1 MYKIAILN
9 TTHFEN
15 KGSMGRIEG
24 LISCLEQTIPG
35 CEITILHRY
44 FKQDEQ
50 NLSKQLIAKY
60 NSLEIIEHPW
70 YRESNSGMMTAIS
83 SLIRYLFIKLRKASL
98 KSQLQQYDAIVD
110 LNLIEPDKFTDKV
123 SLTSLVGNLLTLLN
137 ISSANITDKPVIVC
151 SATVGPYENNFLR
164 SVARRVL
171 NEVDLITLREHY
183 SQDYLSQIGI
193 NKPQIVLTA
202 DLAFLLEPPDM
213 SEIPAIL
220 DKIDISSTDRPL
232 VGIGPTAMMHL
243 SLPREEYI
251 KFMVDISE
259 YLINTKDATII
270 YIAHTYQDRD
280 ITEAVYKE
288 VNNKEKAKILPFEL
302 SAEETKGVIGS
313 CDLFI
318 CSRFHAL
325 VASTSLGISTI
336 GIVAYSRNKFH
347 GIIGNMMGQ
356 EKYLIDIDSN
366 FEYNAYLT
374 NLKGKIDEIL
384 KNRNRISDELKERYK
399 FARRQTLLN
408 GELIKEI
415 IDKGHSG
422 DYEN

>member
-15 KGSMGRIEG
+15 KGSMGRLEG
-24 LISCLEQTIPG
+24 LISCLEQTILG

-50 NLSKQLIAKY
+50 NLSKQLVAKY

-70 YRESNSGMMTAIS
+70 YRESNSSIMTATI
-83 SLIRYLFIKLRKASL
+83 SLIRCFFLKFRKASL
-98 KSQLQQYDAIVD
+98 KHQLQQYDAIVD

-137 ISSANITDKPVIVC
+137 ISSVNITDKPVIVC
-151 SATVGPYENNFLR
+151 SATVGPYENKLLR
-164 SVARRVL
+164 NVARRVL

-183 SQDYLSQIGI
+183 SQDYLSHSGI
-193 NKPQIVLTA
+193 DKPQIVLTA
-202 DLAFLLEPPDM
+202 DLAFLLESPDM

-220 DKIDISSTDRPL
+220 DKIEVSSADRPL
-232 VGIGPTAMMHL
+232 VGIAPTAMMYP

-259 YLINTKDATII
+259 YLINNKDATII

-288 VNNKEKAKILPFEL
+288 INNKEKAKILPFAL

-325 VASTSLGISTI
+325 VASTSLGIPTI

-356 EKYLIDIDSN
+356 EEYLIDIDNN

-374 NLKGKIDEIL
+374 KLKDKINEIL
-384 KNRNRISDELKERYK
+384 KNQSSVSDELKERYK
-399 FARRQTLLN
+399 FARKQTLLN
-408 GELIKEI
+408 GELIKEM
-415 IDKGHSG
+415 IDKGHTG

>member
-1 MYKIAILN
+1 VYKIAVLN

-15 KGSMGRIEG
+15 KGSMGRLEG

-35 CEITILHRY
+35 CEIAILHRY

-50 NLSKQLIAKY
+50 NLSKQLMAKY
-60 NSLEIIEHPW
+60 NSLEIIKHPW

-83 SLIRYLFIKLRKASL
+83 SLIRYLLLKLRKTSL

-123 SLTSLVGNLLTLLN
+123 SITSLVGNLLTLLN
-137 ISSANITDKPVIVC
+137 ISAANVADKPVIVC
-151 SATVGPYENNFLR
+151 SATIGPYENKFLR
-164 SVARRVL
+164 NVASRVL
-171 NEVDLITLREHY
+171 NEVDQITLREHY
-183 SQDYLSQIGI
+183 SQDYLYHIGI
-193 NKPQIVLTA
+193 DEPQIVLTA

-220 DKIDISSTDRPL
+220 ENIEVSLTDRPL
-232 VGIGPTAMMHL
+232 VGIAPTAMMYP

-259 YLINTKDATII
+259 YLINNKGATIM

-280 ITEAVYKE
+280 ITHAVHNE
-288 VNNKEKAKILPFEL
+288 IRNKEKAKILPFEL
-302 SAEETKGVIGS
+302 SAEDTKGVIGS

-325 VASTSLGISTI
+325 VASTSLGIPTI

-356 EKYLIDIDSN
+356 DKYLIDIDSN
-366 FEYNAYLT
+366 FEYDAYLT
-374 NLKGKIDEIL
+374 KMKGKINEIL
-384 KNRNRISDELKERYK
+384 KNKSSISDELKERYK
-399 FARRQTLLN
+399 LTRKQTLLN
-408 GELIKEI
+408 GELIKEL
-415 IDKGHSG
+415 IDKGH
-422 DYEN
+422 

>member
-24 LISCLEQTIPG
+24 LIRCLEQTIPG
-35 CEITILHRY
+35 CKITILHRY
-44 FKQDEQ
+44 FKQDAQ
-50 NLSKQLIAKY
+50 NLSKQLMDKY

-70 YRESNSGMMTAIS
+70 YRETNSSIMTAVN
-83 SLIRYLFIKLRKASL
+83 SLIRYLFLKFRKASL

-123 SLTSLVGNLLTLLN
+123 SITSLVGNLLTLLN
-137 ISSANITDKPVIVC
+137 ISAANVTDKPVIVC
-151 SATVGPYENNFLR
+151 SATIGPYDNNFLR
-164 SVARRVL
+164 NIARRVL
-171 NEVDLITLREHY
+171 NEVDLITLREHN
-183 SQDYLSQIGI
+183 SQDYLYRIGI

-202 DLAFLLEPPDM
+202 DLAFLLEPPNV

-220 DKIDISSTDRPL
+220 ENVDVSLTERPL
-232 VGIGPTAMMHL
+232 VGISPTAMMHP

-259 YLINTKDATII
+259 YLINNKGATII
-270 YIAHTYQDRD
+270 YIAHTFQDRD
-280 ITEAVYKE
+280 ITQEIYHE
-288 VNNKEKAKILPFEL
+288 LRNKEKARILPFEL

-325 VASTSLGISTI
+325 VASTSLGVPTI

-347 GIIGNMMGQ
+347 GIIGKMMGQ
-356 EKYLIDIDSN
+356 EEYLIDIDSN
-366 FEYNAYLT
+366 FEYNAFLA
-374 NLKGKIDEIL
+374 KMKDKINEIL
-384 KNRNRISDELKERYK
+384 NNQRSVSDELKERYK
-399 FARRQTLLN
+399 LVRKQTLLN
-408 GELIKEI
+408 GELIKEL

-422 DYEN
+422 L

>member
-1 MYKIAILN
+1 VHKIAILN

-24 LISCLEQTIPG
+24 LISCLKQTIPG
-35 CEITILHRY
+35 CEITIFHRY
-44 FKQDEQ
+44 FKQNEQ
-50 NLSKQLIAKY
+50 NLSRQLTSKY
-60 NSLEIIEHPW
+60 NFLEIREHPW
-70 YRESNSGMMTAIS
+70 YRESNSSIITAIS
-83 SLIRYLFIKLRKASL
+83 SLIRYLFLKFRKASL
-98 KSQLQQYDAIVD
+98 KSQLQQYDVVVD

-123 SLTSLVGNLLTLLN
+123 SLTSLVGNILTLLN
-137 ISSANITDKPVIVC
+137 ISSANVTDKPVIVC
-151 SATVGPYENNFLR
+151 SATIGPYENKLLR
-164 SVARRVL
+164 NVAKRVL

-183 SQDYLSQIGI
+183 SQDYLFQLGI

-220 DKIDISSTDRPL
+220 KSIKVFLTDRPL
-232 VGIGPTAMMHL
+232 VGIAPTAMMHP

-259 YLINTKDATII
+259 YLINNKNTTII

-280 ITEAVYKE
+280 ITQAVYRE
-288 VNNKEKAKILPFEL
+288 ISNKEKARILPFEF
-302 SAEETKGVIGS
+302 SAEATKGVIGS

-325 VASTSLGISTI
+325 VASTSLGVPTI

-347 GIIGNMMGQ
+347 GIIGSMMGQ
-356 EKYLIDIDSN
+356 EEYLIDIDSN
-366 FEYNAYLT
+366 FEYDTYLT
-374 NLKGKIDEIL
+374 KLKDKINQIL
-384 KNRNRISDELKERYK
+384 NNKSSITEDLKERYK
-399 FARRQTLLN
+399 IACKQTLLN
-408 GELIKEI
+408 GELIKEM
-415 IDKGHSG
+415 IDKGHSC
-422 DYEN
+422 DYES

>member
-1 MYKIAILN
+1 MYKIAVLN

-24 LISCLEQTIPG
+24 LLSCLEQTIPG
-35 CEITILHRY
+35 CEIAILHRY

-50 NLSKQLIAKY
+50 NLSKQLMAKY
-60 NSLEIIEHPW
+60 NSLEIIKHPW

-83 SLIRYLFIKLRKASL
+83 SLIRYLLLKLRKTSL

-164 SVARRVL
+164 NIARRIL

-183 SQDYLSQIGI
+183 SQDYLYHIGI
-193 NKPQIVLTA
+193 DKPQIVLTA

-213 SEIPAIL
+213 SEIPVIL
-220 DKIDISSTDRPL
+220 DKIDVSSTDRPL
-232 VGIGPTAMMHL
+232 IGIAPTAMMHP

-251 KFMVDISE
+251 KFMVDISD
-259 YLINTKDATII
+259 YLINNKGVTIV

-280 ITEAVYKE
+280 ITEAVYNE
-288 VNNKEKAKILPFEL
+288 FNNKEKAKMLPL
-302 SAEETKGVIGS
+302 HYP
-313 CDLFI
+313 L
-318 CSRFHAL
+318 R
-325 VASTSLGISTI
+325 
-336 GIVAYSRNKFH
+336 R
-347 GIIGNMMGQ
+347 
-356 EKYLIDIDSN
+356 
-366 FEYNAYLT
+366 
-374 NLKGKIDEIL
+374 LKVL
-384 KNRNRISDELKERYK
+384 
-399 FARRQTLLN
+399 
-408 GELIKEI
+408 
-415 IDKGHSG
+415 
-422 DYEN
+422 

>member
-1 MYKIAILN
+1 VYKIAILN

-15 KGSMGRIEG
+15 KGSMGRLEG

-50 NLSKQLIAKY
+50 NLSKQLMAKY
-60 NSLEIIEHPW
+60 NSLEIIKHPW

-83 SLIRYLFIKLRKASL
+83 SLIRYLLLKLRKTSL

-123 SLTSLVGNLLTLLN
+123 SITSLVGNLLTLLN
-137 ISSANITDKPVIVC
+137 ISAANVADKPVIVC
-151 SATVGPYENNFLR
+151 SATIGPYENKFLR
-164 SVARRVL
+164 NVASRVL
-171 NEVDLITLREHY
+171 NEVDQITLREHY
-183 SQDYLSQIGI
+183 SQDYLYHIGI
-193 NKPQIVLTA
+193 DEPQIVLTA

-220 DKIDISSTDRPL
+220 ENIEVSLTDRPL
-232 VGIGPTAMMHL
+232 VGIAPTAMMYP

-259 YLINTKDATII
+259 YLINNKGATII

-280 ITEAVYKE
+280 ITHAVHNE
-288 VNNKEKAKILPFEL
+288 IRNKEKAKILPFEL
-302 SAEETKGVIGS
+302 SAEDTKGVIGS

-325 VASTSLGISTI
+325 VASTSLGIPTI

-356 EKYLIDIDSN
+356 DKYLIDIDSN
-366 FEYNAYLT
+366 FEYDAYLT
-374 NLKGKIDEIL
+374 KMKGKINEIL
-384 KNRNRISDELKERYK
+384 KNKSSISDELKERYK
-399 FARRQTLLN
+399 LTRKQTLLN
-408 GELIKEI
+408 GELIKEL
-415 IDKGHSG
+415 IDKGH
-422 DYEN
+422 

>member
-24 LISCLEQTIPG
+24 LLSCLEQTIPG
-35 CEITILHRY
+35 CKITILHRY

-50 NLSKQLIAKY
+50 NLSKQLLAKY

-70 YRESNSGMMTAIS
+70 YRESNTSIMTAIG
-83 SLIRYLFIKLRKASL
+83 SLIRYFFLKFRKASL
-98 KSQLQQYDAIVD
+98 KSQLQQYDAVVD
-110 LNLIEPDKFTDKV
+110 LNLIEPDKFTDRV
-123 SLTSLVGNLLTLLN
+123 SITSLVGNLLTLLN
-137 ISSANITDKPVIVC
+137 ISAANVADKPVIVC
-151 SATVGPYENNFLR
+151 SATIGPYENKFLR
-164 SVARRVL
+164 NVASRVL
-171 NEVDLITLREHY
+171 NEVDQITLREHY
-183 SQDYLSQIGI
+183 SQDYLYHIGI
-193 NKPQIVLTA
+193 DEPQIVLTA

-220 DKIDISSTDRPL
+220 ENIEVSLTDRPL
-232 VGIGPTAMMHL
+232 VGIAPTAMMYP

-259 YLINTKDATII
+259 YLINNKGATIM

-280 ITEAVYKE
+280 ITHAVHNE
-288 VNNKEKAKILPFEL
+288 IRNKEKAKILPFEL
-302 SAEETKGVIGS
+302 SAEDTKGVIGS

-325 VASTSLGISTI
+325 VASTSLGIPTI

-356 EKYLIDIDSN
+356 DKYLIDIDSN
-366 FEYNAYLT
+366 FEYDAYLT
-374 NLKGKIDEIL
+374 KMKGKINEIL
-384 KNRNRISDELKERYK
+384 KNKSSISDELKERYK
-399 FARRQTLLN
+399 LARKQTLLN
-408 GELIKEI
+408 GELIKEL
-415 IDKGHSG
+415 IDKGH
-422 DYEN
+422 

>member
-44 FKQDEQ
+44 FKQDER
-50 NLSKQLIAKY
+50 NLSQQLISKY

-70 YRESNSGMMTAIS
+70 YRESNSSIMTAMS
-83 SLIRYLFIKLRKASL
+83 SLIRYIFLKFRRASL

-110 LNLIEPDKFTDKV
+110 LNLIEPDKCTDKV
-123 SLTSLVGNLLTLLN
+123 DLEDLVGNLLTLLN
-137 ISSANITDKPVIVC
+137 ISSANITDKPMIVC
-151 SATVGPYENNFLR
+151 SATIGPYESNFLR
-164 SVARRVL
+164 NVAKRVL

-183 SQDYLSQIGI
+183 SKDYLSHIGVD
-193 NKPQIVLTA
+193 KPETVLTA

-220 DKIDISSTDRPL
+220 DKIAVSSAGRPL
-232 VGIGPTAMMHL
+232 VGIGPTAMMDP

-251 KFMVDISE
+251 KFMADISE
-259 YLINTKDATII
+259 YLINNKDATIV
-270 YIAHTYQDRD
+270 YIAHTYQDRG
-280 ITEAVYKE
+280 IAEAVYKE
-288 VNNKEKAKILPFEL
+288 INNKEQAKILPFEL
-302 SAEETKGVIGS
+302 SAEETKGVIES

-325 VASTSLGISTI
+325 VASTSLGIPTI

-356 EKYLIDIDSN
+356 EDYLIDIDSN

-374 NLKGKIDEIL
+374 KLKDKINEIL
-384 KNRNRISDELKERYK
+384 KNQGSVSDELKERYK
-399 FARRQTLLN
+399 FARKQTLLN
-408 GELIKEI
+408 GELIKEM
-415 IDKGHSG
+415 IDKGHSV

>member
-24 LISCLEQTIPG
+24 LIRCLEQTIPG
-35 CEITILHRY
+35 CKITILHRY
-44 FKQDEQ
+44 FKQDAQ
-50 NLSKQLIAKY
+50 NLSKQLMDKY

-70 YRESNSGMMTAIS
+70 YKEANSPIMTAVN
-83 SLIRYLFIKLRKASL
+83 SLIRYLFLKFRKAFL

-110 LNLIEPDKFTDKV
+110 LNLIEPDKFTDRV
-123 SLTSLVGNLLTLLN
+123 SITSLVGNLLTLLN
-137 ISSANITDKPVIVC
+137 ISSANVTDKPVIVC
-151 SATVGPYENNFLR
+151 SATIGPYENSFLR
-164 SVARRVL
+164 YIARRVL

-183 SQDYLSQIGI
+183 SKDYLSHIGVD
-193 NKPQIVLTA
+193 KPEKVLTA

-213 SEIPAIL
+213 SEIPSIL
-220 DKIDISSTDRPL
+220 DKIEVSLTDRPL
-232 VGIGPTAMMHL
+232 VGISPTAMMHP
-243 SLPREEYI
+243 SLPRAEYI

-259 YLINTKDATII
+259 YLINNKGATII
-270 YIAHTYQDRD
+270 YIAHTFQDRD
-280 ITEAVYKE
+280 ITQEIYHE
-288 VNNKEKAKILPFEL
+288 IRNKEKAKILPFEL

-325 VASTSLGISTI
+325 VASTSLGIPTI

-356 EKYLIDIDSN
+356 DKYLIDIDSD

-374 NLKGKIDEIL
+374 KLIDKINEVL
-384 KNRNRISDELKERYK
+384 HNQSSVSDELKERYK
-399 FARRQTLLN
+399 LVRQQTLLN
-408 GELIKEI
+408 GELIKEL

-422 DYEN
+422 L